1 MCRCSS
7 SRGFRR
13 PSSGAS
19 GSASASSEAATALS
33 GMAVR
38 WSQADARGLLC
49 GTLPSLLLLLM
60 VSLIGTAIMMYALPP
75 TALSFF
81 FFCAKLIWAVSIAG
95 QKEGNWGGG
104 GGDACASA

>member
-38 WSQADARGLLC
+38 WSHATR

-60 VSLIGTAIMMYALPP
+60 VALIGPAMMNALPQTVQFTNP
-75 TALSFF
+75 FSIICFNSQIGLS
-81 FFCAKLIWAVSIAG
+81 AIAG
-95 QKEGNWGGG
+95 QNEGNWEAGNG